1 MTRGFLGIFG
11 RGLVALLP
19 IFLSV
24 YVLISF
30 FRWADETVHSVIAM
44 ILPDDYYVP
53 GMGIVFGIVFIFM
66 LGLLV
71 SNYLGN
77 QAQNWLDRLFRRV
90 PLVKSIYSAVQDLTQ
105 YFSTHKDQESE
116 LNQVVAV
123 RWPDTGMQAIG
134 LVTRKDLSDLPD
146 GLEKKDRVA
155 VFFPMSYQMGGFTLF
170 LPKSWLNPLNLSVE
184 TVMRS
189 ALTGWMKKNSNH
201 H

>member
-53 GMGIVFGIVFIFM
+53 GMGIVFGIIFIFM

-146 GLEKKDRVA
+146 GLEKKDHVA